1 MCRNDCSQIISGNL
15 EKNPP
20 TSLFAEKVSITLLA
34 LGYQASDGNI
44 TDLKEKEATCDVDRL
59 YDLSKGQRSH
69 AKATIVCSCSLADIK
84 DVNACIAKNNEDT
97 HKFLKEMKEASANAH
112 KSMSDKI
119 SSLEKWR
126 WMMMGAGIVLGTLG
140 YDTIAKLLK

>member
-1 MCRNDCSQIISGNL
+1 MAATKTVNF
-15 EKNPP
+15 K
-20 TSLFAEKVSITLLA
+20 AETEIAVL
-34 LGYQASDGNI
+34 QVQVENI
-44 TDLKEKEATCDVDRL
+44 TSDISEIK
-59 YDLSKGQRSH
+59 
-69 AKATIVCSCSLADIK
+69 ADIK

-119 SSLEKWR
+119 SALEKWR